1 MPVTVRLAGNGPSGA
16 RDKQFTTADDVDL
29 DDGHLIVTS
38 GDGRDA
44 RQLAVFAPGVW
55 QSAEV
60 TEAS

>member
-1 MPVTVRLAGNGPSGA
+1 MPVTVRLAGTGPAGP
-16 RDKQFTTADDVDL
+16 RDKQYNAADDVDL
-29 DDGHLIVTS
+29 DDGHLIVTC
-38 GDGRDA
+38 GDGRET